1 MKHSGIAGW
10 DDTKMEGFIGIL
22 LRVGVLASALVVLL
36 GGILYLARYGG
47 TIPDYRIFRGEP
59 ARWRSALPIMKSAL
73 SVSSGGII
81 QAGLLLL
88 IATPVARVVF
98 SVFAFALQRDRTY
111 VFVTL
116 IVLGILLYSLMGGR
130 L

>member
-1 MKHSGIAGW
+1 MEQSGAGW
-10 DDTKMEGFIGIL
+10 NDKKTDEIIGIL
-22 LRVGVLASALVVLL
+22 LRVGVLVSALIVLF
-36 GGILYLARYGG
+36 GGILYLARDGMAVPNYE
-47 TIPDYRIFRGEP
+47 IFRGEP
-59 ARWRSALPIMKSAL
+59 AMWRSVLPIIKSAFSL
-73 SVSSGGII
+73 NPGGII
-81 QAGLLLL
+81 QLGLLLL

-116 IVLGILLYSLMGGR
+116 IVLGILLYSLLGAR